1 MISFSLWASATVFKT
16 KEMLNQLNHSIHQYS
31 ICFVLLSWP
40 KSFNLQ
46 LRVRK
51 KMLHS
56 STRKGAKPLLCTA
69 FLVKQVSKDSMPA
82 SILQPNFHY
91 PSRFEKSRFNFFF
104 YFCVCFFFFIFPS
117 LVLVTSSPF
126 SIPRSQFFVSVR
138 SQWVLPEIVNAWKSC
153 VMDH

>member
-16 KEMLNQLNHSIHQYS
+16 KEMLNQLTHSIHQYS

-46 LRVRK
+46 LHVRK
-51 KMLHS
+51 KCYIH
-56 STRKGAKPLLCTA
+56 RHARVQNRCCA
-69 FLVKQVSKDSMPA
+69 CLVKQVSKDSMPA

-104 YFCVCFFFFIFPS
+104 YFCVCLLFFIFPS
-117 LVLVTSSPF
+117 LVPVTSSPF
-126 SIPRSQFFVSVR
+126 SIPRSQFFVSVT